1 MISFLA
7 AFCFMCFQDSSTP
20 TRSLAG
26 SLCAAVAIL
35 VGWCVWT
42 CWENRKKEPPIPP
55 FADEEENAVVDDSDR
70 ENLLSSEKKRIKPFL
85 LGRLANLPSILKVR
99 EKVYDTD
106 KPGV

>member
-7 AFCFMCFQDSSTP
+7 AFCFLCFQDSNTP

-26 SLCAAVAIL
+26 PLCVAIAIL

-42 CWENRKKEPPIPP
+42 CWEKRKEEPPIPP

-70 ENLLSSEKKRIKPFL
+70 KSLLSSL
-85 LGRLANLPSILKVR
+85 LERLMSLPSILKVR
-99 EKVYDTD
+99 GGVYDVELTR
-106 KPGV
+106 V